1 MDDFTLLDLLAAYC
15 AGSLP
20 EPLYARVESAVL
32 ASPDALRQAM
42 ELMVVNDVLLAVR
55 AKVDDARRA
64 SDRGADAE
72 RHALQYIAL

>member
-1 MDDFTLLDLLAAYC
+1 MDDFTLLDLLPAYC

-32 ASPDALRQAM
+32 ASPAALRQAM
-42 ELMVVNDVLLAVR
+42 ELMVVNDVLLTVR
-55 AKVDDARRA
+55 AKVDEARRA